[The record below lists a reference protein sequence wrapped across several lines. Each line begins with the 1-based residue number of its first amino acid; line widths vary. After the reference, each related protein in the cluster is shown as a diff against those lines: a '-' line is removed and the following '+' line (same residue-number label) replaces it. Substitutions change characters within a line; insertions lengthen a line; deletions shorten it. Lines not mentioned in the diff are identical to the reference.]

1 MTSRAVPLPQSA
13 KLTTPEIKRRV
24 RALTEC
30 AREAGLDVAGIRMS
44 PDGEITVVDK
54 SALPAK
60 FRRRC
65 VMSDIAEADQALRRK
80 ALKANGLSDQVRTR
94 NDLLRTA
101 HFSYRILNNTI
112 PLPSL
117 DVPYLRLDLGN
128 GFL

>member
-1 MTSRAVPLPQSA
+1 
-13 KLTTPEIKRRV
+13 
-24 RALTEC
+24 
-30 AREAGLDVAGIRMS
+30 
-44 PDGEITVVDK
+44 
-54 SALPAK
+54 
-60 FRRRC
+60 
-65 VMSDIAEADQALRRK
+65 MSDIVEADQALRRK

-101 HFSYRILNNTI
+101 HFSYRILNDAI